1 MDELFRDRCATRVE
15 ILIFHDQYDDRFL
28 FLYIRHILVPG
39 GIQTETLTC
48 GIC

>member
-28 FLYIRHILVPG
+28 FFIQKTFLVPG
-39 GIQTETLTC
+39 GIQTKTLTC